1 MIEPEAL
8 QACTP
13 GSAASR
19 LPDMTE
25 LNASTRTQV
34 DRSLGEA
41 TRTPARK
48 PSVQDREHCHS
59 KREAAALSCL
69 WEGVEG

>member
-1 MIEPEAL
+1 
-8 QACTP
+8 
-13 GSAASR
+13 
-19 LPDMTE
+19 MTE